1 MACVRER
8 CGKELGTCD
17 EDTFKPCTRHL
28 KLDYR
33 EKGKTLSVAE
43 ENDQSS
49 STCSSRDKRLDS
61 ILLLAPG
68 LPFLEG
74 TPRLGHWGSLDFLE
88 FHKAEKNEARR
99 GQEQVRQQVSAAC
112 H

>member
-8 CGKELGTCD
+8 CSKEQGTCD
-17 EDTFKPCTRHL
+17 EDTFKPCTRYL
-28 KLDYR
+28 ELDYR
-33 EKGKTLSVAE
+33 EKGKTRSAAE
-43 ENDQSS
+43 ENHQSS
-49 STCSSRDKRLDS
+49 SKCSSRDESLES

-74 TPRLGHWGSLDFLE
+74 APRLGHWGSLDFLE
-88 FHKAEKNEARR
+88 FHEAEKNEAWR